1 MKHLTIIQR
10 NKYYNVDK
18 IIQRRQNTSHL
29 LNEEITKSILVSL
42 QGIKLLLYP
51 AISDKRFIFAL
62 LKQIHNCVI
71 ERCWSNNY
79 TVN

>member
-1 MKHLTIIQR
+1 M
-10 NKYYNVDK
+10 
-18 IIQRRQNTSHL
+18 
-29 LNEEITKSILVSL
+29 SL

-51 AISDKRFIFAL
+51 AISDKKFIFAL

-79 TVN
+79 TANQNNDLGIQ